1 MARRRPKARS
11 GRRQQAA
18 PLDPKVLLVLLLVLG
33 AIWLY
38 QEGYI
43 QRWLAQL
50 RPADSAEQAAADA
63 PESIQGDQPQAAAAP
78 EPTIAQ
84 PPAASAAAPDAQ
96 RTVETQALRGAEGPW
111 YQVYFTKPAYPE
123 GPANRTQGID
133 ETIAADIGRAQRSV
147 EVAAFD
153 FDLVSIA
160 RALAQ
165 AKQRGVAVRVSIDGE
180 NLEDPAVASLM
191 GELEALGIPVFY
203 DQRAPFMH
211 DKIVVI
217 DENIVW
223 LGSMNLTANDAYRNN
238 NNMLRIASP
247 ELAANYLAK
256 TEDIFTGNGGRKGGS
271 VLVNPRLTFGSA
283 TVETRFAPDDPITDA
298 IVERLAGARDRIDM
312 MAFAFTS
319 DPIGDALLAA
329 RDRGVAVRAVMESR
343 NAKGTGSEFERLRGD
358 GIDIHADG
366 NCYIMHHKVIVIDGR
381 TVITGSFNFTRG
393 AQEQNDEN
401 VLIIDDPVLAARYL
415 EEFERVYNQAL
426 EPTRCGR

>member
-1 MARRRPKARS
+1 MS
-11 GRRQQAA
+11 TGRRQPAA
-18 PLDPKVLLVLLLVLG
+18 PLDPRTLLVLLLVLG

-38 QEGYI
+38 QEGYF
-43 QRWLAQL
+43 QRWFEQSRAGGNQEQ
-50 RPADSAEQAAADA
+50 PAAS
-63 PESIQGDQPQAAAAP
+63 AAP
-78 EPTIAQ
+78 ELIEGDQAQQAQAPVPTIAQ
-84 PPAASAAAPDAQ
+84 PSSAAAAAPAAQ
-96 RTVETQALRGAEGPW
+96 REVETRALRGAEGPY

-123 GPANRTQGID
+123 GPADRREGLD

-147 EVAAFD
+147 EVASFD

-165 AKQRGVAVRVSIDGE
+165 AKQRGVEVRVSIDGE
-180 NLEDPAVASLM
+180 NLEDPDVASLT
-191 GELEALGIPVFY
+191 GELEALGVPVFY
-203 DQRAPFMH
+203 DQRQPFMH

-217 DENIVW
+217 DDTIVW
-223 LGSMNLTANDAYRNN
+223 TGSMNLTTNDAYRNN

-256 TEDIFTGNGGRKGGS
+256 TDDIFAGQGGTAGDS
-271 VLVNPRLTFGSA
+271 VLVNPQLRFGDA
-283 TVETRFAPDDPITDA
+283 TVQTMFAPDDPVTDR
-298 IVERLAGARDRIDM
+298 IVERLAGARERVDL

-319 DPIGDALLAA
+319 DPIGDALLTA

-343 NAKGTGSEFERLRGD
+343 NAKGTGSEFERMRGA

-401 VLIIDDPVLAARYL
+401 VLIVEDAGLAARYL
-415 EEFERVYNQAL
+415 EEFERVYSQAL
-426 EPTRCGR
+426 DPTRCG